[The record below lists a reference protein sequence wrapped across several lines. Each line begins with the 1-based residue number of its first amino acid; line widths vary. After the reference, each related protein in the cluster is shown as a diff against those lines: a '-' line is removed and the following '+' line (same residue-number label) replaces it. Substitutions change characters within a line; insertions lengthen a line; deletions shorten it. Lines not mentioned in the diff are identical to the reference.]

1 MVNGTAAFREWEQHG
16 AVADAHFA
24 KGRYALY
31 HEAAARRDHLRHTRQ
46 EHTGERIGGTE
57 SYSQVHSD
65 HDEMRKLD
73 RPSNRDQQAIR
84 PVLTL
89 QPRIDFVVAW

>member
-1 MVNGTAAFREWEQHG
+1 MVDCSATFREWEQHG
-16 AVADAHFA
+16 AVQDVGSA
-24 KGRYALY
+24 KRRYAFY

-46 EHTGERIGGTE
+46 EHTGDRIGGTE

-73 RPSNRDQQAIR
+73 GPSNHDQQAIR

-89 QPRIDFVVAW
+89 QPRIDFVVA